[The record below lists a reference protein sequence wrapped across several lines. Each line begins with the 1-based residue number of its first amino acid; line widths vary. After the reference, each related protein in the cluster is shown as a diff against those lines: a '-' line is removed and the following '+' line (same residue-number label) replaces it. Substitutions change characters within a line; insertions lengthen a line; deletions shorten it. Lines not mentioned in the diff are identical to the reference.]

1 MATQTKVRRRNT
13 PDSRRT
19 TSLESLLQTQ
29 SLSEP
34 TNSSKHV
41 AASPD
46 ATSMTGCA
54 LNKNY
59 RAHAGNSNPR

>member
-1 MATQTKVRRRNT
+1 M
-13 PDSRRT
+13 
-19 TSLESLLQTQ
+19 SLEPPLQTQ

-34 TNSSKHV
+34 TNFSKRV
-41 AASPD
+41 AESQD

>member
-1 MATQTKVRRRNT
+1 MATQTKGSSSEHPRQPSNDVVGAAS
-13 PDSRRT
+13 PDAVA
-19 TSLESLLQTQ
+19 
-29 SLSEP
+29 SEP